1 MSSLVFRIATAEWE
15 IEQVHRLNYQA
26 FVDEIPQHKPNVE
39 RRLVDKFHEEN
50 TYVIGV
56 DGEQLIAMLALRDQR
71 PFSLDHKLE
80 NIDQYLPPF
89 NKICEIRL
97 LYILPAHRNAAV
109 FRNLLDTAASY
120 GIPRGWDLG
129 IISGTTRQLRLYQH
143 LGFVPF
149 GPVVGEPG
157 AQFQPMYWTLASF
170 RDRLHWVQVLQGADL
185 AAADDRAAAP
195 VSEQNRISSE

>member
-1 MSSLVFRIATAEWE
+1 LVFRIASADWE

-26 FVDEIPQHKPNVE
+26 FVDEIPQHQPNAE
-39 RRLVDKFHEEN
+39 RRLVDKFHDQN
-50 TYVIGV
+50 TYVIGL
-56 DGEQLIAMLALRDQR
+56 DGDRLIAMLALRDQR
-71 PFSLDHKLE
+71 PFSLDYKLKD
-80 NIDQYLPPF
+80 IDQYLPPF

-97 LYILPAHRNAAV
+97 LYILPGYRNAAV

-143 LGFVPF
+143 LGFMPF
-149 GPVVGEPG
+149 GPLVGEPG

-170 RDRLHWVQVLQGADL
+170 RDRLHWLQVLQSADL
-185 AAADDRAAAP
+185 ARASDQIDAP
-195 VSEQNRISSE
+195 VSIQKEIRTD